1 MGKIII
7 EDMEVYAYHGHLAEE
22 RKIGGK
28 FKVSI
33 EMDTA
38 FDEACVSDKLADTFD
53 YQKAFDIVKEEME
66 TPSSLLEHLADRIAN
81 RILNASHLIWSV
93 KIKVSKMNPPLDGN
107 VKAVAVEIRKERD
120 T

>member
-7 EDMEVYAYHGHLAEE
+7 EDMEVYAYHGHMPEE

-28 FKVSI
+28 FIVSL

-38 FDEACVSDKLADTFD
+38 FEEACKSDKLEDTFD
-53 YQKAFDIVKEEME
+53 YQKACDIVKEEMAI
-66 TPSSLLEHLADRIAN
+66 PSSLLEHLAERIAN
-81 RILNASHLIWSV
+81 RILKASQLIWSV
-93 KIKVSKMNPPLDGN
+93 KINVSKMNPPLGGN

-120 T
+120 A